1 MEPSLN
7 TICFMLACLTLCS
20 WFQCSS
26 ASGSSSSSGELETE
40 KCGKKMFYCPHND
53 ECFDR
58 KLRCTSSMVCVDI
71 NNNEANCH
79 ETGPGSGR
87 YDFYRKKSPLKG
99 LLKLADHWFVEY
111 RGFVYE
117 FGSAG
122 YQELDINDPN
132 YKYGPGREKVTAED
146 LQGTSSCTR
155 DEVTTFIDKWLEL
168 NPNYHLIANNCQ
180 DFAKA
185 VINELRSNC
194 PHRVKRQAD
203 ESLKA
208 QCSAA
213 LSCTFFLNW
222 KLYAL
227 LGPVVAF
234 AMSS

>member
-1 MEPSLN
+1 MALVAVVEN
-7 TICFMLACLTLCS
+7 
-20 WFQCSS
+20 W
-26 ASGSSSSSGELETE
+26 
-40 KCGKKMFYCPHND
+40 
-53 ECFDR
+53 
-58 KLRCTSSMVCVDI
+58 KLRNAGKRCFTVHITMNVSIASCDAPPRWSALI
-71 NNNEANCH
+71 STITKQNCH